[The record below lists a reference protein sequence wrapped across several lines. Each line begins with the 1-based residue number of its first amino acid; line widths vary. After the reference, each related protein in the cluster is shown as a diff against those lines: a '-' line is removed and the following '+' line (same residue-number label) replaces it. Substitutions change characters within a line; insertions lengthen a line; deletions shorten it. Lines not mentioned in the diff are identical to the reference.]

1 MSVVDLSHYN
11 IPHISEKDSKAWI
24 EFGLDNLYPQYLIEL
39 FTGSGINSAIIKGV
53 AAMIAGDQQG
63 TYQGLDVVDKDILEG
78 EAKEQYL
85 VFAKLLNRG
94 DRNTVKNLAFDL
106 KLFGSCYVNV
116 IWNKTRTAV
125 HEIKHVPAQ
134 YIRSG
139 KVDSYGNVNEF
150 WYCYDWS
157 NERKYKP
164 HVIKAFDPEN
174 RTHTS
179 QLLQIK
185 EYNPQSF
192 YYGICDYVGG
202 TDYIKLDMSIAE
214 LHLANIENNFMPSCM
229 VNFSNGIPTD
239 EERMEVERKL
249 NAKFSGSGNS
259 GKLILTF
266 NEGKDTAPE
275 VIPLNTGDNDDKY
288 QFLSSEVSRK
298 VLTAH
303 RIVSP
308 LLFGVKGDGSGFG
321 NNAEEIKDSFELLL
335 SSVIKPFQSTL
346 LEGLEKIFRVN
357 GIDSLDIYFKTVKPA
372 EFIDAEKVI
381 EEEKEGID
389 IEDVTIE
396 KMEELIA
403 KHKKK
408 KFNKEIDTKP
418 TKGMVEEAKKG
429 LEWRKEYGRGGTEV
443 GVARARDISNGK
455 NLSIETIKRMNSF
468 FARHEKSSKG
478 GEGFEPGQDGFPS
491 AGRIAWALWGG
502 DAGQSWAAKKVKQI
516 ENKENDLS
524 DEEMLE
530 IQNNLEGEQI
540 DEDVWVEVDQKRDD
554 DDEGIDLWVNRK
566 IRKRI
571 DFANEIPSNDLDG
584 DGTKTSYLDKS
595 YYKIRFR
602 YVRKDMSRN
611 KSGSGSREFCRNMMA
626 LQRQGFV
633 YRIED
638 IDKAERDGVNSKFG
652 HGKGGSPYNL
662 FMWKG
667 GPFCKHAWEMVLYR
681 LKAETIVV
689 DGDDVGEDVYEGD
702 YEEVKTIP
710 KSYIPS
716 PWGWKIAQQANNK
729 MKPNRGRY
737 PGWEQRKD
745 KI

>member
-1 MSVVDLSHYN
+1 MVKKKKNNFNMSVVDLSHYN
-11 IPHISEKDSKAWI
+11 IPHITERDNRDWI
-24 EFGLDNLYPQYLIEL
+24 QFGLDNLYPQYLIEL

-53 AAMIAGDQQG
+53 SAMIAGDQQG

-78 EAKEQYL
+78 DAKEQHL
-85 VFAKLLNRG
+85 DFAKLLNRG
-94 DRNTVKNLAFDL
+94 NRNTIKNLSFDL
-106 KLFGSCYVNV
+106 KLFGTCYINI
-116 IWNKTRTAV
+116 IWNKTKTAV
-125 HEIKHVPAQ
+125 HEIKHIPAQ

-174 RTHTS
+174 RTNTS

-192 YYGICDYVGG
+192 YYGIPDYIGG
-202 TDYIKLDMSIAE
+202 CDYIKLDMAIAE

-229 VNFSNGIPTD
+229 VNFANGIPTD
-239 EERMEVERKL
+239 EERQEVERKL

-259 GKLILTF
+259 GKLIITF

-275 VIPLNTGDNDDKY
+275 IIPLNTGDNDDKY

-396 KMEELIA
+396 KMEAIIA

-408 KFNKEIDTKP
+408 IPNP
-418 TKGMVEEAKKG
+418 
-429 LEWRKEYGRGGTEV
+429 
-443 GVARARDISNGK
+443 
-455 NLSIETIKRMNSF
+455 
-468 FARHEKSSKG
+468 
-478 GEGFEPGQDGFPS
+478 
-491 AGRIAWALWGG
+491 
-502 DAGQSWAAKKVKQI
+502 
-516 ENKENDLS
+516 S
-524 DEEMLE
+524 DEEFKS
-530 IQNNLEGEQI
+530 IFEGLKGEELGKEWI
-540 DEDVWVEVDQKRDD
+540 LVDEKDEGDMEDVDAWVA
-554 DDEGIDLWVNRK
+554 RK
-566 IRKRI
+566 IRKRK
-571 DFANEIPSNDLDG
+571 DFGGVISTEEDNLFDS
-584 DGTKTSYLDKS
+584 SYLDKS
-595 YYKIRFR
+595 FYKIRFR
-602 YVRKDMSRN
+602 YYKADTSSSSSSRQ
-611 KSGSGSREFCRNMMA
+611 FCQNMMA
-626 LQRQGFV
+626 QSNLV
-633 YRIED
+633 YMIED
-638 IDKAERDGVNSKFG
+638 IDAASRAGINSEFG
-652 HGKGGSPYNL
+652 HGKGGAPYDL
-662 FMWKG
+662 FRWKG
-667 GPFCKHAWEMVLYR
+667 GPFCKHAWSMALYR
-681 LKAETIVV
+681 LDEQTIEI
-689 DGDDVGEDVYEGD
+689 DGEDVGVDYEG
-702 YEEVKTIP
+702 YEEVQRIP
-710 KSYIPS
+710 QSYIPS
-716 PWGWKIAQQANNK
+716 PWGWKKEAQIAPNK
-729 MKPNRGRY
+729 MGEARGRY
-737 PGWEQRKD
+737 PGYKKRKD

>member
-1 MSVVDLSHYN
+1 MKKKKNNFNMSVVDLSHYN

-24 EFGLDNLYPQYLIEL
+24 EFGVDNLYPQYLIEL

-78 EAKEQYL
+78 DAKEQYL
-85 VFAKLLNRG
+85 DFAKLLNRG
-94 DRNTVKNLAFDL
+94 DRNTVKNLSFDL

-229 VNFSNGIPTD
+229 VNFANGIPTD

-408 KFNKEIDTKP
+408 KFNKEIPELTN
-418 TKGMVEEAKKG
+418 EEFQ
-429 LEWRKEYGRGGTEV
+429 E
-443 GVARARDISNGK
+443 
-455 NLSIETIKRMNSF
+455 
-468 FARHEKSSKG
+468 
-478 GEGFEPGQDGFPS
+478 
-491 AGRIAWALWGG
+491 
-502 DAGQSWAAKKVKQI
+502 I
-516 ENKENDLS
+516 END
-524 DEEMLE
+524 
-530 IQNNLEGEQI
+530 LEGEQI

-595 YYKIRFR
+595 FYKIRFR

-626 LQRQGFV
+626 LKRMGFV

-638 IDKAERDGVNSKFG
+638 IDKAERDGVNSQFG
-652 HGKGGSPYNL
+652 HKKKPYNI
-662 FMWKG
+662 FMWAG
-667 GPFCKHAWEMVLYR
+667 GPFCKHGWEMVLYR
-681 LKAETIVV
+681 LKTETIVV